1 MVLKILFTHKFCLG
15 FANHVCQTNKLKTV
29 HTLQCT
35 LYTVHYV
42 QHRPELSTLETSQ
55 GGGHMGE
62 LRMWLF
68 SRLCWMY
75 WGCTHHILNWYL
87 SWSQE
92 WGCCSHHLQSQMAFQ
107 RWTGCGHSYC
117 SCTWGYISRWV
128 LQVWFLNLLPSA
140 YLVPGLKTSHQP
152 QMSSTWTLSPMLCT
166 GEPSLTC
173 LSKPYVFIWHNCY
186 MQAYKLN
193 KGVYM
198 FKEVKTNIP

>member
-1 MVLKILFTHKFCLG
+1 MRGKRQKRKLICNFNFDCAEFGVENFIYATILFRLCPSCFSNK
-15 FANHVCQTNKLKTV
+15 QTKTV

-117 SCTWGYISRWV
+117 SCTWGSLSWWV
-128 LQVWFLNLLPSA
+128 LQVWFLNPLPVF
-140 YLVPGLKTSHQP
+140 LDL
-152 QMSSTWTLSPMLCT
+152 TW
-166 GEPSLTC
+166 
-173 LSKPYVFIWHNCY
+173 
-186 MQAYKLN
+186 
-193 KGVYM
+193 
-198 FKEVKTNIP
+198 